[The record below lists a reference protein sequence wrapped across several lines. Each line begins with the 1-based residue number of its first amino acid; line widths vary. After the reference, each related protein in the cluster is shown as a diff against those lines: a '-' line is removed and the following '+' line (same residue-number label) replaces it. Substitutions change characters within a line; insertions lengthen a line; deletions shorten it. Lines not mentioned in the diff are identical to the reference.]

1 MTVGPSFRSDS
12 AIQLTR
18 GSVTDQPWGAA
29 LASLGL
35 GGRTGQLTVRSP
47 DDKLF
52 RIAFVQGALVGAT
65 SPLPGDTIGRIAL
78 TSQLATPTQVSEIAR
93 RIAAAPTRDEV
104 TIVAEVAKLSPEQID
119 RLRRRM
125 ILQRAARTFVVDTGT
140 VTFDER
146 ITIVAPPHGEIDVRG
161 VIYIGVRL
169 HLSDQRLSDDVRR
182 FGSRF
187 VLKAEAHP
195 VLARF
200 LFTTVEYPVLEQLE
214 RGISLAEL
222 EMAHRELDP
231 RTVRAV
237 VYALASCGAI
247 ARLDSGPASVPARP
261 FGSPQASGRAS
272 TTNEP
277 TVRRMPELTPSEP
290 MLAPAPALRAPVV
303 PRAPAMGR
311 MPRSTTDSFTQETTT
326 VRPKGLAPRE
336 VRALIAER
344 CAQIDRGVD
353 HFTLLGL
360 PVGAS
365 VDAVRAAYVELAR
378 YLTPDGL
385 DALGIPDEAFDAERL
400 FAQIGIAFTTLTDPA
415 RRAEYMAKLQGAVP
429 IIAPRTSEVDRKAM
443 AADACYRGLLALR
456 GEQPAKAVVE
466 LAQAV
471 DLAPGEVDYGAALG
485 WARFCAAADKSLVVA
500 ETRALLE
507 RAARR
512 STQPEAALFYLGRV
526 ERALGHDHAALYRFR
541 EVLALVPGHAD
552 AASEVRMLESRIA
565 ALGSVRQ
572 RRPPR

>member
-1 MTVGPSFRSDS
+1 MSGGMTVGPSFRSDY

-29 LASLGL
+29 LATLGL
-35 GGRTGQLTVRSP
+35 GGRTGQLTVRST

-52 RIAFVQGALVGAT
+52 RIAFMHGALVGAT
-65 SPLPGDTIGRIAL
+65 SPLPADAIGRIAL
-78 TSQLATPTQVSEIAR
+78 TSQLATPAQVSEIAR
-93 RIAAAPTRDEV
+93 RITAAPTRDEV
-104 TIVAEVAKLSPEQID
+104 TIVAEVAKLLPEQID

-146 ITIVAPPHGEIDVRG
+146 ITIVGTPHGEIDVRG
-161 VIYIGVRL
+161 VIYIGARF
-169 HLSDQRLSDDVRR
+169 HLSDQRLGEDVRR

-200 LFTTVEYPVLEQLE
+200 LFTTVEYPILEQLE
-214 RGISLAEL
+214 RGTSLAEL
-222 EMAHRELDP
+222 EAAHRELDP

-237 VYALASCGAI
+237 VYALASCGAV
-247 ARLDSGPASVPARP
+247 ARLDSGAVNIPARP
-261 FGSPQASGRAS
+261 L

-277 TVRRMPELTPSEP
+277 TVRRMPDLTPSEP
-290 MLAPAPALRAPVV
+290 MIAAGPALRAPVV
-303 PRAPAMGR
+303 SRAPAAGR
-311 MPRSTTDSFTQETTT
+311 MPRSTSDSFTQETTT
-326 VRPKGLAPRE
+326 VRPKGLVPHE

-344 CAQIDRGVD
+344 CMQIDRGVD

-378 YLTPDGL
+378 YLTPEGL
-385 DALGIPDEAFDAERL
+385 DALGIADEAFDAERL
-400 FAQIGIAFTTLTDPA
+400 FAQIGIAFTALTDPG

-443 AADACYRGLLALR
+443 AADAYYRGLLALR
-456 GEQPAKAVVE
+456 GDQPAKAVVE

-471 DLAPGEVDYGAALG
+471 ELAPSEVDYGAALG
-485 WARFCAAADKSLVVA
+485 WARFCAASDKSLVVA

-541 EVLALVPGHAD
+541 EVLALVPGHVD
-552 AASEVRMLESRIA
+552 ATSEVRMLESRIA